1 MTNHHNTTILLI
13 GLSLFTKVT
22 NHKSQYKPQHKTPQY
37 SSSPSPGP
45 ATSPTTTST
54 LLKSNFYNPIDP
66 PKTMLHCHFLK
77 FSSFNSSLLQQV
89 GTLVILVHDCSDHLL
104 EFAKLLKYTGF
115 QNACDVFFG
124 LFALTWI
131 VTRWGWISLMIQ
143 QKKPQSLLQVRSIPF
158 LDLALH
164 VF

>member
-13 GLSLFTKVT
+13 GLSLFTRVT
-22 NHKSQYKPQHKTPQY
+22 NHKSQYKPHHKTPQY

-66 PKTMLHCHFLK
+66 SKTMLDYHFLK
-77 FSSFNSSLLQQV
+77 LLQQV

-143 QKKPQSLLQVRSIPF
+143 QTKKPQSLLQVRSIPF